1 MTGSPFCVLGW
12 EGPAFRSLGHM
23 CWRVGAFRSLGRMR
37 WVYMLTCSQKF
48 LHFSKTAELFFKKST
63 FVPIFPYYAH
73 KTLFK
78 QELI

>member
-12 EGPAFRSLGHM
+12 EGPAFRSL
-23 CWRVGAFRSLGRMR
+23 WRMR

>member
-1 MTGSPFCVLGW
+1 M
-12 EGPAFRSLGHM
+12 R
-23 CWRVGAFRSLGRMR
+23 WRVGAFRSLGRMR

>member
-12 EGPAFRSLGHM
+12 EGPAFRSLGH
-23 CWRVGAFRSLGRMR
+23 MR

>member
-1 MTGSPFCVLGW
+1 MTGSPFFVGSWVMKVLW
-12 EGPAFRSLGHM
+12 TATWVWKMLLT
-23 CWRVGAFRSLGRMR
+23 VA
-37 WVYMLTCSQKF
+37 WVYMTTCSQKF
-48 LHFSKTAELFFKKST
+48 LHFSKTAELFSKKST